1 MKNKILIIF
10 LGLIGVFLSAKIAYA
25 GEYDSNLKIKLI
37 DNITGYK
44 YKNGVLMSR
53 SRIPFR
59 YQNNELVYCIEP
71 NNHLGSYLYNSTY
84 DFSISGLDSETKRQM
99 ELISHYGYGYKN
111 HNSVN
116 YYLATQELIWLYIDD
131 YVKWMSE
138 YSIDG
143 TVGTIIN
150 VEKEKEEILNLIR
163 KHDILPN
170 FEKKTYSAYFGTDII
185 ITDKNNIL
193 DNYDII
199 TDLDY
204 ELNGSSITFHANKFG
219 THGVKFKTKYLEND
233 STKLYYTYDSSEQK
247 MAKFGLSDI
256 KELDIAIKVDK
267 VKVKIN
273 KKDVESKKVI
283 NNAKTIFE
291 IINKD
296 TGRIEEVEVNGTK
309 TIYLAEGIYD
319 IREITA
325 PTGYILDNKVSTF
338 EINNNVILENNYF
351 ILDRYNKKAK
361 GNINVIKKDEYGNSL
376 YGVEIGLYDHNH
388 KFIRSLITNENSSF
402 ENLDLGEYYIKELST
417 LYGYQLD
424 PSEYKIN
431 LDYVDGKADIINKD
445 IEIINKKIK
454 CSVTY
459 ISQSN
464 IKLRDVQINVYDEN
478 DKLVFSGSTS
488 ENGQVVIE
496 NLPYGKY
503 YIKQIKVPKGYTL
516 NEEKYIFYV
525 NDSTCSSVIKVHND
539 KTIMPITTS
548 KLDLLLS
555 LSLVLFILGIYNYV
569 KKNN

>member
-1 MKNKILIIF
+1 
-10 LGLIGVFLSAKIAYA
+10 
-25 GEYDSNLKIKLI
+25 
-37 DNITGYK
+37 
-44 YKNGVLMSR
+44 
-53 SRIPFR
+53 
-59 YQNNELVYCIEP
+59 
-71 NNHLGSYLYNSTY
+71 
-84 DFSISGLDSETKRQM
+84 
-99 ELISHYGYGYKN
+99 
-111 HNSVN
+111 
-116 YYLATQELIWLYIDD
+116 
-131 YVKWMSE
+131 
-138 YSIDG
+138 
-143 TVGTIIN
+143 
-150 VEKEKEEILNLIR
+150 
-163 KHDILPN
+163 
-170 FEKKTYSAYFGTDII
+170 
-185 ITDKNNIL
+185 
-193 DNYDII
+193 
-199 TDLDY
+199 
-204 ELNGSSITFHANKFG
+204 
-219 THGVKFKTKYLEND
+219 
-233 STKLYYTYDSSEQK
+233 

-361 GNINVIKKDEYGNSL
+361 GNINIIKKDEYGNSL

-478 DKLVFSGSTS
+478 DKLVFSGS
-488 ENGQVVIE
+488 NP
-496 NLPYGKY
+496 L
-503 YIKQIKVPKGYTL
+503 
-516 NEEKYIFYV
+516 
-525 NDSTCSSVIKVHND
+525 STHS
-539 KTIMPITTS
+539 TEA
-548 KLDLLLS
+548 
-555 LSLVLFILGIYNYV
+555 
-569 KKNN
+569 